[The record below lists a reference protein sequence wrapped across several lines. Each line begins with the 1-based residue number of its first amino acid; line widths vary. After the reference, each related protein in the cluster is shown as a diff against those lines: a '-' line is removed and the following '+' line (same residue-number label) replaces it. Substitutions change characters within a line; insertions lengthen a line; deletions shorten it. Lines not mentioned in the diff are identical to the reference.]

1 MDNRHKYFK
10 GIGCNILISISFA
23 LLMTVFTF
31 GFMAICTNQKFN
43 DRTLL
48 FLDNLTKLIASLVV
62 YMVTTRLFVTDGFR
76 IKAPTMNFKS
86 IISFILGMVLLTL
99 IFFENK
105 IKVNNEEFIVI
116 SLSMLITGFSE
127 ELIYRVLSFKFYPN
141 YGWITI
147 LLQAIVFSFIGHG
160 IFDDFL
166 NNLLY
171 RLPLGI
177 LLGVI
182 YKYTKSI
189 WPVTWLHGLY
199 DLSVYCNLI

>member
-1 MDNRHKYFK
+1 MDNRHRYFK

-62 YMVTTRLFVTDGFR
+62 YMVTTKLFVTDGFR